1 VLNDDEIGSTSF
13 PLNTIFSPTGLK
25 EIKVP
30 VYSNGSQSA
39 EILIK
44 TQLITLDVPYFDTA

>member
-30 VYSNGSQSA
+30 VYSDGSQSA